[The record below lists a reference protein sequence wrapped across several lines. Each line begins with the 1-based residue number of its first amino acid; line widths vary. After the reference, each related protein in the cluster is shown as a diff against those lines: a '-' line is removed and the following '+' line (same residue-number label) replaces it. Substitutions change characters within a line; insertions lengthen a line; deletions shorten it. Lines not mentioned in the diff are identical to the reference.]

1 MPQATPDQRLAAI
14 GTALAA
20 GSPVQ
25 AAALF
30 DAWPEPPLAHALVA
44 RLLLNRPETLPTL
57 AEVVDAPD
65 LSAALLAIGLPTD
78 RPGPDIVAAL
88 RQAAANPG
96 AEQARVHFAS
106 LVLVAGRHALAEA
119 LLRPFWRGAQSS
131 PMLARAMSGTWM
143 LLGREGPALEAA
155 RIAADALPVRP
166 EPQEHLAGLLL
177 RAGQP
182 GPALLAAGRALGADP
197 EAHNA
202 WRLASAAYLELGQT
216 AEAIAAANRA
226 ARLCA
231 AHAPH
236 AEQVRVAHAAELRP
250 DDTVAIAA
258 VATPT
263 SIPAP
268 LRRAAPPDWAV
279 PPHQAIRSR
288 RLSLRAALSAR
299 ARVMDALILR
309 ETRTMFTASRL
320 GYAWALVEPLSH
332 VLLLSAVFF
341 FLGHD
346 SRPPVG
352 DTMLTFYMTG
362 VLAFLFFA
370 HLTERA
376 MDLPAA
382 NRSLLQVPALGLFDI
397 FGAKAVLSATT
408 DLVVA
413 AVTFTFLLMIGVGEV
428 PHDVASMIACYAV
441 LFLLSCGV
449 ACTNLVVSSFNSAW
463 EKLWPSFLRIQ
474 YFTCGVFYHPLDMPE
489 DIRALILLNPLVH
502 VTEWMR
508 QAYFHSY
515 ESPFLDI
522 AYLLRCTIGA
532 LLLGT
537 VLFAASARQL
547 RRMA

>member
-1 MPQATPDQRLAAI
+1 MPQDAPDQRLAAI
-14 GTALAA
+14 GAALAEGA
-20 GSPVQ
+20 GPR

-30 DAWPEPPLAHALVA
+30 EAWPAPPPGH
-44 RLLLNRPETLPTL
+44 
-57 AEVVDAPD
+57 
-65 LSAALLAIGLPTD
+65 ALLAGLLLDRTAPLPALAETADAPALAAALQALGLPAEG
-78 RPGPDIVAAL
+78 PGPDIVAAL
-88 RQAAANPG
+88 RQAAAQPG
-96 AEQARVHFAS
+96 SEQARVHFAS
-106 LVLVAGRHALAEA
+106 LLLVAGRHALAEA

-131 PMLARAMSGTWM
+131 PMLARAISGTWM

-155 RIAADALPVRP
+155 RIAAEALPVQP
-166 EPQEHLAGLLL
+166 EPQAHLAGLLL

-197 EAHNA
+197 TAHNA

-226 ARLCA
+226 ARLSADHA
-231 AHAPH
+231 AH
-236 AEQVRVAHAAELRP
+236 AEQVRVAHAAELGERP
-250 DDTVAIAA
+250 AA
-258 VATPT
+258 ALP
-263 SIPAP
+263 SLAPLPAP
-268 LRRAAPPDWAV
+268 IRRTAPPGWAV
-279 PPHQAIRSR
+279 PHTGSQAPPRPA
-288 RLSLRAALSAR
+288 LRAALAAR
-299 ARVMDALILR
+299 LRVIDALVLR
-309 ETRTMFTASRL
+309 ETRTMFSASRL

-332 VLLLSAVFF
+332 VLLLSAVFL

-346 SRPPVG
+346 SQPPVG

-382 NRSLLQVPALGLFDI
+382 NRPLLQVPALGLFDI

-413 AVTFTFLLMIGVGEV
+413 AVTFAFLIAIGVGEV
-428 PHDVASMIACYAV
+428 PHEPASIIACYAV

-449 ACTNLVVSSFNSAW
+449 ACCNLVISAHSSAW

-508 QAYFHSY
+508 QSYFHSY

-522 AYLLRCTIGA
+522 AYLLRWTIGA
-532 LLLGT
+532 LILGSL
-537 VLFAASARQL
+537 LFAASARQL